1 MTKWTKSKGFTLIE
15 LMIVV
20 AIIAILA
27 AIAIPNYLR
36 YAMKS
41 KTAEATTN
49 LGAIRTGETAYY
61 AENDIYRTCA
71 DAPDGGGT
79 DVTPDEWVTTGTPS
93 GVLDFADIGF
103 EPDGY
108 VRYRYN
114 AAATAAGGTSTSP
127 VPASFIATATSDLD
141 EDGELAVY
149 ELDSTATTFP
159 KAVLETPGTY

>member
-1 MTKWTKSKGFTLIE
+1 MTRWSRSKGFTLIE

-61 AENDIYRTCA
+61 AENDVYKSCRATP
-71 DAPDGGGT
+71 DAGGT
-79 DVTPDEWVTTGTPS
+79 DVTPDEWGLPVDVT
-93 GVLDFADIGF
+93 GVLEFADIGF
-103 EPDGY
+103 EPDGW
-108 VRYRYN
+108 VRYQYF
-114 AAATAAGGTSTSP
+114 ASDDGGT
-127 VPASFIATATSDLD
+127 PATFTATATGDLD
-141 EDGELAVY
+141 EKLPRAVY
-149 ELDSTATTFP
+149 KIDSADPSYP
-159 KAVLETPGTY
+159 KAILDPPGAY

>member
-1 MTKWTKSKGFTLIE
+1 MSKWSKSKGFTLIE

-61 AENDIYRTCA
+61 AENDAYKIC
-71 DAPDGGGT
+71 DATPTGGGLT
-79 DVTPDEWVTTGTPS
+79 VTPVIWAGS
-93 GVLDFADIGF
+93 GVVQFADIGF
-103 EPDGY
+103 EPDGW
-108 VRYRYN
+108 VRYLYQTT
-114 AAATAAGGTSTSP
+114 APVVIPATFT
-127 VPASFIATATSDLD
+127 ATATGNLD
-141 EDGELAVY
+141 EELPLAVY
-149 ELDSTATTFP
+149 TIDSADPSYP
-159 KAVLETPGTY
+159 KAVLSPPGAY

>member
-61 AENDIYRTCA
+61 AENDKYKTC
-71 DAPDGGGT
+71 DATPTGGGLS
-79 DVTPDEWVTTGTPS
+79 VTPVEWLGDP
-93 GVLDFADIGF
+93 GVAEFADIGF
-103 EPDGY
+103 EPDGW
-108 VRYRYN
+108 VRYLYQ
-114 AAATAAGGTSTSP
+114 ADA
-127 VPASFIATATSDLD
+127 VPTTTPDSFTATATGDLD
-141 EDGELAVY
+141 EKLPRAVY
-149 ELDSTATTFP
+149 KIDSADPSYP
-159 KAVLETPGTY
+159 KAILDPPGAY